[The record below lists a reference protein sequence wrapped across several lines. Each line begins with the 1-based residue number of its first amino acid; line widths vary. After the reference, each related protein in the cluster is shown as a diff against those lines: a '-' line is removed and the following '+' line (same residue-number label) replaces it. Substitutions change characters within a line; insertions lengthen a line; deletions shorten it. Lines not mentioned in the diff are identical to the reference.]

1 MFKIVENKLA
11 TEGVHE
17 FTIYELKDVDHG
29 TEGIANIVW
38 PVADVRDLYDDD
50 SNSLED
56 YEKKIDLAW
65 ELIEKQGR
73 VVICW
78 VSGISRS
85 NAIALGVLVKY
96 FDMDFYDA
104 WELVRQR
111 VPRANINPSHI
122 SKLKKLFGVTLL

>member
-11 TEGVHE
+11 TEGIHE
-17 FTIYELKDVDHG
+17 FTIYELKDVDHE

-38 PVADVRDLYDDD
+38 PVSDVRDLDDD
-50 SNSLED
+50 NSNSLED
-56 YEKKIDLAW
+56 YEKKIDLAL

-73 VVICW
+73 VVICC
-78 VSGISRS
+78 VAGISRS

-122 SKLKKLFGVTLL
+122 SKLKKLFGVTLP

>member
-11 TEGVHE
+11 TEGIHE
-17 FTIYELKDVDHG
+17 FTIYELNDVDHE

-38 PVADVRDLYDDD
+38 PVSDVRDLDDDD

-73 VVICW
+73 VVICC
-78 VSGISRS
+78 VAGISRS

-122 SKLKKLFGVTLL
+122 SKLKKLFGVTLP

>member
-11 TEGVHE
+11 TEGIHE
-17 FTIYELKDVDHG
+17 FTIYELNDVDHE

-73 VVICW
+73 VVICC
-78 VSGISRS
+78 VAGISRS

-122 SKLKKLFGVTLL
+122 SKLKKLFGVTLP